1 MLDTTKKLLNM
12 NEVNNVQNRKSVA
25 NLLHFYTLTQTIK
38 IEINN
43 PFYNYIKKIKYL
55 GIYLTGEAWDLYNK
69 SIRYWWKK
77 LKETQINGKIYPAH
91 SWKN

>member
-1 MLDTTKKLLNM
+1 M

-43 PFYNYIKKIKYL
+43 PFYNYIKKIKL
-55 GIYLTGEAWDLYNK
+55 PRNIFNWRGMR
-69 SIRYWWKK
+69 SV
-77 LKETQINGKIYPAH
+77 Q
-91 SWKN
+91 

>member
-43 PFYNYIKKIKYL
+43 PFYNYIKKIKL
-55 GIYLTGEAWDLYNK
+55 PRNIFNWRGMR
-69 SIRYWWKK
+69 SV
-77 LKETQINGKIYPAH
+77 Q
-91 SWKN
+91 